1 MRLMVGFFVLGP
13 LLIPIGLHL
22 DIAGPSPQAIRSDVL
37 AVHLL
42 NPLLAPFPWD
52 RTRPHPK
59 PQTSWWS
66 SQGGE
71 P

>member
-22 DIAGPSPQAIRSDVL
+22 DFAGPSPQAIRSDVL

-42 NPLLAPFPWD
+42 NPLLAPWD
-52 RTRPHPK
+52 RTRPHPT
-59 PQTSWWS
+59 PQPSRWS

>member
-1 MRLMVGFFVLGP
+1 MDAGRAARFHTDADWPAFRLRRP
-13 LLIPIGLHL
+13 W
-22 DIAGPSPQAIRSDVL
+22 APQAIRSDLL
-37 AVHLL
+37 AVNLL

-52 RTRPHPK
+52 RTRLHPK
-59 PQTSWWS
+59 PQPSRWS